1 MIIKRLR
8 VQNFRA
14 HSDFTAEIGSGSTL
28 ILGPNGSGKTSLLE
42 AIYVLLQGTS
52 FRSSDKDILKN
63 DGEDAW
69 FRADLI
75 DQKDDARTIKYNSL
89 LTNGKKQFEISGKKS
104 YRLPINARFP
114 VVLFEPGDLSLLS
127 GSPARRR
134 QFMDRFL
141 SQSDFGYRQA
151 FARYNKALKQ
161 RNILLKQDNFLPDEI
176 FPWNLMLAE
185 YGEVILSKRLE
196 FVDRLNKEIGLVYGD
211 ISGVEDQIEIIY
223 NGDVLCKEKIMQLLS
238 ANQAKDRILGATS
251 FGPHRH
257 DLRFIFNGFEA
268 NSVASR
274 GENRSIVLALKFLE
288 TDILAELSGRQPIV
302 LLDDV
307 FSELDASRQQLL
319 TNHFSQYQTIITS
332 VNEIDVDG
340 FKIELES

>member
-223 NGDVLCKEKIMQLLS
+223 NGDVLSKEKIMQLL
-238 ANQAKDRILGATS
+238 
-251 FGPHRH
+251 
-257 DLRFIFNGFEA
+257 
-268 NSVASR
+268 
-274 GENRSIVLALKFLE
+274 
-288 TDILAELSGRQPIV
+288 
-302 LLDDV
+302 
-307 FSELDASRQQLL
+307 
-319 TNHFSQYQTIITS
+319 
-332 VNEIDVDG
+332 
-340 FKIELES
+340 